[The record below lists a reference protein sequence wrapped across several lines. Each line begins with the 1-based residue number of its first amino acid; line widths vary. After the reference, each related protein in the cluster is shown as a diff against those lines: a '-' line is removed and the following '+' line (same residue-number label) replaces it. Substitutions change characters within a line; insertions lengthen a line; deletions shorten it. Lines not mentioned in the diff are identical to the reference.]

1 MFFSHYGILD
11 MKFVVTGSAGNVSKP
26 LTELLLA
33 AGHDVSVVS
42 RNADNIAALVKQGA
56 NAAIGDMEDVAFLKD
71 TLKGAD
77 GVYLMLPPMW
87 NSQDQ
92 KQQSIEYAHNFKAAI
107 EATGVK
113 NVVFLSSYG
122 ADRQTD
128 AGPIS
133 GMGLAEDVLNTLG
146 SGVNVLSL
154 RTGYFYSNLLLSI
167 DLIKKAGHMGN
178 MFAIPHGRFTVVDP
192 EDIARTAAAALAT
205 QNFKGHSY
213 QYVISDITG
222 TDEIAA
228 LIGKEIGIPGLK
240 WEKFEKEDFRQVLL
254 GYGFAKGAAN
264 DYVEMFDTLDKG
276 LLFEHFFET
285 KAPFGGTS
293 IEAFAKRFAAIYKSR

>member
-1 MFFSHYGILD
+1 

-26 LTELLLA
+26 LTELLLQ
-33 AGHDVSVVS
+33 AGHQVNVVT
-42 RNADNIAALVKQGA
+42 RKAENISGLVKQGA
-56 NAAIGDMEDVAFLKD
+56 IAAVGNMEDVAFL
-71 TLKGAD
+71 TETFAGAD

-87 NSQDQ
+87 DSADQ
-92 KQQSIEYAHNFKAAI
+92 KLQSIQYAQNFKNAI
-107 EATGVK
+107 QATGVK

-122 ADRQTD
+122 AHRHTD

-146 SGVNVLSL
+146 ADVNVLSL

-178 MFAIPHGRFTVVDP
+178 MFDIPQGTFTVVDP

-213 QYVISDITG
+213 EYVISDLTG

-228 LIGKEIGIPGLK
+228 LIGKEIGIPELK
-240 WEKFEKEDFRQVLL
+240 WEKFEHEDFRQVLL

-285 KAPFGGTS
+285 KAAFGGTS
-293 IEAFAKRFAAIYKSR
+293 IEAFAKRFAAVYNAR

>member
-1 MFFSHYGILD
+1 

-26 LTELLLA
+26 LTELLLQ
-33 AGHDVSVVS
+33 AGHQVSVVS
-42 RNADNIAALVKQGA
+42 RNANNIASLVKQGA
-56 NAAIGDMEDVAFLKD
+56 AAAIGNMEDLAFLKK
-71 TLKGAD
+71 TFEGAD

-87 NSQDQ
+87 DSEDQ
-92 KQQSIEYAHNFKAAI
+92 KKQSIEYAENFKTAI
-107 EATGVK
+107 QTAGVK

-122 ADRQTD
+122 AHRHND

-133 GMGLAEDVLNTLG
+133 GMGLAEDVLNTL
-146 SGVNVLSL
+146 SSSVNVLSL
-154 RTGYFYSNLLLSI
+154 RAAYFYSNLLLSV
-167 DLIKKAGHMGN
+167 DLVKSAGHMGN
-178 MFAIPHGRFTVVDP
+178 MFEIPQGTFTVVDP

-213 QYVISDITG
+213 QYVVSDLTG

-228 LIGKEIGIPGLK
+228 LIGKEIGIPDLK
-240 WEKFEKEDFRQVLL
+240 WQRIDQEVFRQVLL
-254 GYGFAKGAAN
+254 SYGFATGAAR

-285 KAPFGGTS
+285 KAAFGGTS
-293 IEAFAKRFAAIYKSR
+293 IEAFAKRFATVYNAR